1 MTFFTPQ
8 ERRPV
13 SNYESSKD
21 WILSADKEHLKANLL
36 LYAVKSKL
44 NPDLSRGGGCWQKT
58 FQTCWRKSLH
68 AQTSHAHT
76 HTPTTPEAGRR
87 MWGKAAVSRHLT
99 LDSQIWCN
107 LEFPCYLRKQK
118 KNKSQVGFL
127 LVWAEYCPHAS
138 RSFEKSSFLP
148 WKSSPGENPAVSLLW
163 GLSSPNYMCCS
174 NKWPKTCEPFH

>member
-1 MTFFTPQ
+1 MQ
-8 ERRPV
+8 
-13 SNYESSKD
+13 SSQS
-21 WILSADKEHLKANLL
+21 W
-36 LYAVKSKL
+36 
-44 NPDLSRGGGCWQKT
+44 T
-58 FQTCWRKSLH
+58 QTCHEVEDVDRRHFKH
-68 AQTSHAHT
+68 ADVRACTHKHHMHT

-87 MWGKAAVSRHLT
+87 MWGKAAVSRRLT

-138 RSFEKSSFLP
+138 RSFEKSSFLL